1 MIHRGAR
8 YKVYEPTN
16 TSQLLTCHRWL
27 TRAAC
32 RFVLSAEDEE
42 AHLIARADRAAG
54 RRESRYRYGID
65 HGSALLQ
72 RQRAQQQPG
81 QGPGW
86 PSARVANDCISSS
99 IGRMYLSRSNA
110 SRDLLRTKTGPR
122 RRHVRE
128 DPSNRHGRATSE
140 TAAKGTR
147 AKDARRQIVP
157 RKAMSVTPLIYA
169 K

>member
-42 AHLIARADRAAG
+42 AHLVARADRAAG

-86 PSARVANDCISSS
+86 PSARF
-99 IGRMYLSRSNA
+99 A
-110 SRDLLRTKTGPR
+110 SAGASDACTSHARALHAFCFGPR
-122 RRHVRE
+122 RAPAHDVCAGAHPIRTVVRRRRR
-128 DPSNRHGRATSE
+128 PQPVHAQ
-140 TAAKGTR
+140 KTR
-147 AKDARRQIVP
+147 DARSFREKQC
-157 RKAMSVTPLIYA
+157 L
-169 K
+169 

>member
-1 MIHRGAR
+1 MSPLAH
-8 YKVYEPTN
+8 
-16 TSQLLTCHRWL
+16 TCSVPFCFER
-27 TRAAC
+27 
-32 RFVLSAEDEE
+32 AEDEE
-42 AHLIARADRAAG
+42 AHLVARADRTAG

-86 PSARVANDCISSS
+86 PSARFANDCISSC

-110 SRDLLRTKTGPR
+110 SRDLLRTKTGAR

-128 DPSNRHGRATSE
+128 HPSNPHGRAMSE
-140 TAAKGTR
+140 TAAAGTC

-157 RKAMSVTPLIYA
+157 RKAMSVRPLNAGDTAVCKEYLKKNA
-169 K
+169 D